1 MAMAGA
7 GPGDGAA
14 GAPGAAGAAGAGCN
28 NVPDDVKS
36 VADKGPF
43 DMLPIFTCT
52 LQIFVEVQQAVQKW
66 AKNRKKCQL

>member
-36 VADKGPF
+36 VAHKGP
-43 DMLPIFTCT
+43 
-52 LQIFVEVQQAVQKW
+52 
-66 AKNRKKCQL
+66 CQL

>member
-14 GAPGAAGAAGAGCN
+14 GAPGAAGAAGAAGAGCN

-36 VADKGPF
+36 VAHKGPF
-43 DMLPIFTCT
+43 KYVADF
-52 LQIFVEVQQAVQKW
+52 
-66 AKNRKKCQL
+66 R